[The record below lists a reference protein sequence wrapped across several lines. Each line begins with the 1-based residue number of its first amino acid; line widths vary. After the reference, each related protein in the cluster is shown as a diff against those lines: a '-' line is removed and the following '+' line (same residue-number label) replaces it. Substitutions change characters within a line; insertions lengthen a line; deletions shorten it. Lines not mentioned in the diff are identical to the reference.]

1 MATAIIRY
9 NSLAAL
15 AAAPLLVAACAT
27 APDPPEKGALHV
39 TPFSASAPG
48 AAIPRE
54 WQSWRLSHFRK
65 PSRYE
70 LVDNDGTT
78 VVRGTA
84 RGTAS
89 GLIQYLDI
97 DPRERPMLTWRWKV
111 MDLVPT
117 AASADDSPARVVVSF
132 SGDLD
137 KLSLTDR
144 IFYDN
149 FRLVSGQQLPYAA
162 LMYVWGSRTAKD
174 GIIPNPLTS
183 RVKIIAADSGP
194 ERLRGWQTVTR
205 NVVEDFRRAFGEEPG
220 TVVSIGILT
229 ETEHE
234 QHDLEVYYGDL
245 AFRRAMP
252 CCQ

>member
-1 MATAIIRY
+1 MKSPFT
-9 NSLAAL
+9 SLAAL
-15 AAAPLLVAACAT
+15 TAASLLVAACAT
-27 APDPPEKGALHV
+27 APDRPAKGASRV

-48 AAIPRE
+48 AATPPE
-54 WQSWRLSHFRK
+54 WQGWRLSRFRK

-78 VVRGTA
+78 VVRATA

-97 DPRERPMLTWRWKV
+97 DPREQPLLTWRWKV
-111 MDLVPT
+111 MDLMPT

-137 KLSLTDR
+137 KLSLSDR

-183 RVKIIAADSGP
+183 RIKIIAADSGP
-194 ERLRGWQTVTR
+194 ERLRSWQTVTR
-205 NVVEDFRRAFGEEPG
+205 NVLEDFRRAFGEEPG
-220 TVVSIGILT
+220 TVVSLGILT
-229 ETEHE
+229 ETDYDEGE
-234 QHDLEVYYGDL
+234 LEAFYGDL
-245 AFRRAMP
+245 SFRRTMP